1 MDVVNEKILV
11 VDGDLTLRHL
21 LATRLTTLDYQVVLA
36 SDGIRALDLVFNEHP
51 DLVLLDIILPK
62 LDGYEVCRK
71 IRSRSTVP
79 IIILTSLGNVSDRV
93 KGLTVG
99 ADDYIIKPFS
109 PKELELRIQLI
120 LNRPHKSP
128 QKPFELKQKNF
139 NIGPLVVDLDNRVV
153 FKNGIKINL
162 TVIEFCL
169 LDLLV
174 TNSESETGLSRIT
187 ILKNIWGY
195 APEREVDL
203 RIVDVNIARLRAKL
217 EHEPHNP
224 EIILTVRGLGYRLQ
238 K

>member
-1 MDVVNEKILV
+1 M
-11 VDGDLTLRHL
+11 
-21 LATRLTTLDYQVVLA
+21 
-36 SDGIRALDLVFNEHP
+36 
-51 DLVLLDIILPK
+51 
-62 LDGYEVCRK
+62 
-71 IRSRSTVP
+71 
-79 IIILTSLGNVSDRV
+79 
-93 KGLTVG
+93 
-99 ADDYIIKPFS
+99 
-109 PKELELRIQLI
+109 
-120 LNRPHKSP
+120 
-128 QKPFELKQKNF
+128 
-139 NIGPLVVDLDNRVV
+139 VVDLDNRVV